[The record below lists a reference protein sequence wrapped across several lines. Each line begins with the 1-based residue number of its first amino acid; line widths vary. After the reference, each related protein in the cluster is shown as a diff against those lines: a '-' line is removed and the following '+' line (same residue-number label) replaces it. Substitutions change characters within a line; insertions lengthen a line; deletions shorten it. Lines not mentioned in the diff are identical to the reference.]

1 MPMHTERELIA
12 DYGRRMST
20 AGLCPGTSGNL
31 SVYDAARGLMAVS
44 PSGLSYHET
53 RAWDVVVMDLD
64 GKIADGARRPSS
76 EWGLHAGF
84 YRAKPDIGAVVH
96 THSMYCT
103 VFAVL
108 GREIEP
114 VHYAMLASGV
124 ERVPCAPYRTFGTPE
139 LAEAAV
145 EQNHIRPILRRHPL
159 KPPGQHLF
167 HHRKIVVGNGRI
179 LDIES
184 AVRLLV
190 EPFRSGH
197 DHRPHRITALDVRI
211 VVNLDPFRHFRQSE
225 RPLHF
230 KQIAADGIFQRH
242 FAFQRFFGIVS
253 DVGGNFGFVAA
264 LINIDP
270 CADRLA

>member
-1 MPMHTERELIA
+1 MLMHTERELIA

-64 GKIADGARRPSS
+64 GKIADGARKPSS

-139 LAEAAV
+139 LAEEAV
-145 EQNHIRPILRRHPL
+145 RVCGEGRAVLLENH
-159 KPPGQHLF
+159 G
-167 HHRKIVVGNGRI
+167 IVVCGDDLPGAFALALNAEYVAELQYKALAIGRPRV
-179 LDIES
+179 LDAEE
-184 AVRLLV
+184 L
-190 EPFRSGH
+190 
-197 DHRPHRITALDVRI
+197 
-211 VVNLDPFRHFRQSE
+211 
-225 RPLHF
+225 
-230 KQIAADGIFQRH
+230 KAA
-242 FAFQRFFGIVS
+242 AARFETYGQP
-253 DVGGNFGFVAA
+253 VGRKGY
-264 LINIDP
+264 
-270 CADRLA
+270 

>member
-1 MPMHTERELIA
+1 MLMHTERELIA

-64 GKIADGARRPSS
+64 GKIADGTRRPSS

-114 VHYAMLASGV
+114 VHYAMLASRV

-139 LAEAAV
+139 LAE
-145 EQNHIRPILRRHPL
+145 E
-159 KPPGQHLF
+159 
-167 HHRKIVVGNGRI
+167 
-179 LDIES
+179 
-184 AVRLLV
+184 AVRVCGDGRAVLL
-190 EPFRSGH
+190 ETTASWSAGTTSPGPSPSRSTPSTWPSCNT
-197 DHRPHRITALDVRI
+197 RPS
-211 VVNLDPFRHFRQSE
+211 P
-225 RPLHF
+225 
-230 KQIAADGIFQRH
+230 
-242 FAFQRFFGIVS
+242 
-253 DVGGNFGFVAA
+253 
-264 LINIDP
+264 
-270 CADRLA
+270 